1 MIILDEN
8 FPDSQRQILKGWR
21 VPFKQV
27 AFEIGREGIKDDEII
42 PLWHSLNRPTF
53 FTLDEDFF
61 RPRLRHGQYC
71 LIYLDVAQYE
81 AAAFVRRTLKHPDLN
96 TTAKRMGK
104 VINVSYAG
112 LIIWELHATD
122 SVRVNWQSDNG
133 QTGDRRYT
141 HRR

>member
-21 VPFKQV
+21 VSFKQI

-42 PLWHSLNRPTF
+42 PLLHGLNRPTF

-61 RPRLRHGQYC
+61 KPRLRHGQYC

-81 AAAFVRRTLKHPDLN
+81 SAAFVRRTLKHPQFN
-96 TTAKRMGK
+96 TTAKRIGK
-104 VINVSYAG
+104 VVNVSYTG
-112 LIIWELHATD
+112 LIIWALHAAD
-122 SVRVNWQSDNG
+122 SIRVNWQGADN
-133 QTGDRRYT
+133 QTNDRRYT